1 MRYYIIILLGIVLLG
16 NSCTQ
21 KQVNEMNAQ
30 PAETIPPDDLYFL
43 DKVGEATPSFL
54 AAREQEIEFLKNSI
68 HLNRS
73 APVLIP
79 GNWTTQGPGNL
90 GGRINTIAMNPKNE
104 NIIFVGFSHGGA
116 YRTIDG
122 GKNWTAIFDQE
133 SNLYIGSIEID
144 PVNPNTIY
152 IGTGDPNGGFYC
164 GQGNGIYKSI
174 DNGKTWI
181 HLGLS
186 ETRIISKVIVDYKNP
201 QTIFA
206 ASLGYS
212 YEKNEHRG
220 IYKSSDGGQNWIKA
234 LYTNDSSGITDL
246 VMHPNDPQTLFAV
259 SWNKLGLNNR
269 SVVSGPDG
277 QIFKSVNGGQS
288 WKKLT
293 SGLPSDSLNG
303 RIALAISKSNPNILY
318 ARYIRTYRCDNSVTN
333 NLYAIYKST
342 DTGENWTEL
351 PSLAPSSGLECG
363 DTGGFGWYF
372 QNIAVAPDDPNALY
386 IMAIELFYSD
396 DGGINW
402 IIPTPRNGSV
412 DVHADKHAMAFY
424 KNGDYLLGTDG
435 GLYKYIK
442 ATNTWIDLEDIP
454 TNQIYR
460 VGYNLHEQDLYYGG
474 LQDNGTTS
482 GNKFNLGNWDRI
494 YGGDGFQMAFNKEDP
509 TIFYAEYQNGA
520 LQQYYHG
527 DWRGFT
533 RGLGGNKNWDFPYMI
548 SRFNSQKLI
557 AGSSQIYVNPID
569 TIAAWTAI
577 SPNLVSVAR
586 YPSRSSPSITTL
598 DQSPIDSNVIIAG
611 TVNGNVWMT
620 KQFDKGWTNVSSNLP
635 AAYITSVK
643 TSYLN
648 TNTFYASLSGH
659 RGNNFNAYVYK
670 STNNGLSWSSIQGDL
685 PNLPVYDFLVY
696 PDNKDSILFV
706 GNHIG
711 VYASVDA
718 GNTWLRVG
726 DNMPYI
732 EVYDLEINESEKTLI
747 AGTFGKSIMSFP
759 LENILRTL
767 VKTKDD
773 LPALSISI
781 MPNPASNKITISNTN
796 LLTAMQINICN
807 QFGQSVWLG
816 VKSKE
821 GDLTIDISS
830 FNKGIYFISYRGKK
844 QVGSSSFVKI

>member
-1 MRYYIIILLGIVLLG
+1 MRLYIIIILGFVFLF
-16 NSCTQ
+16 NSCIKKTTNEINTQ
-21 KQVNEMNAQ
+21 LV
-30 PAETIPPDDLYFL
+30 ETIPPDDLYFL
-43 DKVGEATPSFL
+43 DKVGESTPAFL

-73 APVLIP
+73 APILIP

-90 GGRINTIAMNPKNE
+90 GGRINTIAINPQNE

-116 YRTIDG
+116 YRSIDG
-122 GKNWTAIFDQE
+122 GKNWTPIFDQE
-133 SNLYIGSIEID
+133 TNLYIGSIEID
-144 PVNPNTIY
+144 PVNPSNIY

-174 DNGKTWI
+174 DNGKTWT

-212 YEKNEHRG
+212 YQKNEHRG
-220 IYKSSDGGQNWIKA
+220 IYKSSDGGQNWNKV

-246 VMHPNDPQTLFAV
+246 VMHPKDPQTLFAV

-269 SVVSGPDG
+269 GVVSGPDG
-277 QIFKSVNGGQS
+277 QIFKSINGGQS

-303 RIALAISKSNPNILY
+303 RIALAISKSNPSIVY
-318 ARYIRTYRCDNSVTN
+318 ARYIRTYRCDNSVSN

-372 QNIAVAPDDPNALY
+372 QNIAIAPDDPNELY

-402 IIPTPRNGSV
+402 IIPTPRNGPV

-442 ATNTWIDLEDIP
+442 STNTWIDLEDIP

-482 GNKFNLGNWDRI
+482 GNKFILSNWDRI
-494 YGGDGFQMAFNKEDP
+494 YGEMDFKWHLTKKIQLYFMLNIKMVRCNNIIMVIGEV
-509 TIFYAEYQNGA
+509 
-520 LQQYYHG
+520 LQE
-527 DWRGFT
+527 
-533 RGLGGNKNWDFPYMI
+533 
-548 SRFNSQKLI
+548 
-557 AGSSQIYVNPID
+557 A
-569 TIAAWTAI
+569 
-577 SPNLVSVAR
+577 
-586 YPSRSSPSITTL
+586 
-598 DQSPIDSNVIIAG
+598 
-611 TVNGNVWMT
+611 
-620 KQFDKGWTNVSSNLP
+620 
-635 AAYITSVK
+635 
-643 TSYLN
+643 
-648 TNTFYASLSGH
+648 
-659 RGNNFNAYVYK
+659 
-670 STNNGLSWSSIQGDL
+670 
-685 PNLPVYDFLVY
+685 
-696 PDNKDSILFV
+696 
-706 GNHIG
+706 
-711 VYASVDA
+711 
-718 GNTWLRVG
+718 
-726 DNMPYI
+726 
-732 EVYDLEINESEKTLI
+732 
-747 AGTFGKSIMSFP
+747 
-759 LENILRTL
+759 
-767 VKTKDD
+767 
-773 LPALSISI
+773 
-781 MPNPASNKITISNTN
+781 
-796 LLTAMQINICN
+796 
-807 QFGQSVWLG
+807 
-816 VKSKE
+816 
-821 GDLTIDISS
+821 
-830 FNKGIYFISYRGKK
+830 
-844 QVGSSSFVKI
+844 